1 MAQVDTGLGWS
12 AKGEYLLSTPQLMGN
27 INEVITPVD
36 LPHVAYNVTPDI
48 ATIMSGG
55 AYFYVQGVKYYLMVA
70 TNEYSGKVGV
80 GLLNVTRNNSVVIY
94 IASWESSGEDA
105 GIGRYSVYVTDGVTR
120 WGARNFA
127 ARPLTR
133 QASTGMYYNETT
145 TLTISGFPGAN
156 GPATDGSILTATAEL
171 NSFDDLA
178 PVYLGSS
185 TPVYK
190 LYGGYAVACV
200 AKWLTPEGN
209 TLISPILI
217 STAPL
222 ATAMTYDGTTPAEC
236 TEFTFVKSGL
246 HFYMTIIP
254 GLDITEY
261 IIVNVSIQNLDLR
274 QFAAALPQKVF
285 ELIASPTFSNIQILT
300 SPDPYESEG
309 AGTIEDGGGGDD
321 VDDDPVDE
329 ETMPIPA
336 VVGLGFSTIYVPTQT
351 DLYNLAA
358 YLWGGNLDLDSF
370 LRLFA
375 NPMDS
380 ILGLSAV
387 PLVLS
392 GTYEPI
398 YLGGQQLQGI
408 TMPRYTGRTAV
419 KVDMGTVTIKE
430 RWGAY
435 LDYDPYTE
443 LAVYVPF
450 IGIKNIKADDVM
462 GKTIRL
468 MYDIDILSGA
478 CIAYIRP
485 EGGSP
490 LYEWSGQCAMQIPI
504 TGANWDNIFNTAI
517 NTAATLG
524 GALFAPASAP
534 VLGSAVASAASQ
546 AIAAKPRIERSGA
559 MNGVTGFL
567 GQLRPYIIRTI
578 PEAYIPNDQNKFIGY
593 PSYISVNLGSLTG
606 YNEIASIHLENIPAT
621 GDELSELESILKGG
635 VIF

>member
-1 MAQVDTGLGWS
+1 MAEINTGLGWA
-12 AKGEYLLSTPQLMGN
+12 AKDTWLMNAPGTVATIPAGLNWTLSGYETQQIPVTAPTTSDLINNGLLLWDYVANRARSRLFYGANKPGAIMAAFYEPDSLLDRHVIIFVPDDSYEIYEQNWSGDTPSPNVYYFTEPSTTYVGTDLVYYYHWQTTGGSYPDPFECFVPVFNEPYSSTVEQL
-27 INEVITPVD
+27 IAVAYPYITQGSPVD
-36 LPHVAYNVTPDI
+36 
-48 ATIMSGG
+48 
-55 AYFYVQGVKYYLMVA
+55 F
-70 TNEYSGKVGV
+70 EKV
-80 GLLNVTRNNSVVIY
+80 N
-94 IASWESSGEDA
+94 A
-105 GIGRYSVYVTDGVTR
+105 
-120 WGARNFA
+120 
-127 ARPLTR
+127 
-133 QASTGMYYNETT
+133 
-145 TLTISGFPGAN
+145 
-156 GPATDGSILTATAEL
+156 
-171 NSFDDLA
+171 
-178 PVYLGSS
+178 
-185 TPVYK
+185 
-190 LYGGYAVACV
+190 GYAVACV
-200 AKWLTPEGN
+200 AKWKTGAGVVIKTPV
-209 TLISPILI
+209 LISSNSDFVDMTVTPDIGLSIAKLNILRNG
-217 STAPL
+217 
-222 ATAMTYDGTTPAEC
+222 MR
-236 TEFTFVKSGL
+236 
-246 HFYMTIIP
+246 FYMAFFNNTARDFTTTNP
-254 GLDITEY
+254 
-261 IIVNVSIQNLDLR
+261 
-274 QFAAALPQKVF
+274 VF
-285 ELIASPTFSNIQILT
+285 EMTAETDPYLSLEQVFAFIADLEHSAILVLDA
-300 SPDPYESEG
+300 PDPYGGNSE
-309 AGTIEDGGGGDD
+309 EDGGEQT
-321 VDDDPVDE
+321 DPEDEPVEE
-329 ETMPIPA
+329 ETLPIPA
-336 VVGLGFSTIYVPTQT
+336 VVGLGFSTIYVPTQS
-351 DLYNLAA
+351 DLAA
-358 YLWGGNLDLDSF
+358 LAGYMWGGHLDLDNF
-370 LRLFA
+370 LKLFA

-398 YLGGQQLQGI
+398 YLGGQLLQGI

-419 KVDMGTVTIKE
+419 KVDMGTATITE

-450 IGIKNIKADDVM
+450 VGIKNIKADDVM

-504 TGANWDNIFNTAI
+504 TGANWDNIFNSAI
-517 NTAATLG
+517 HTVATLG

-534 VLGSAVASAASQ
+534 VLGGAVASAASQ

-593 PSYISVNLGSLTG
+593 PSYVSVNLGSLTG

>member
-1 MAQVDTGLGWS
+1 MAEINTGLGWAAS
-12 AKGEYLLSTPQLMGN
+12 DLWLVQSGN
-27 INEVITPVD
+27 AVIAEMSSIGGSDYPNQPIARGVNSLADCLVRGIKVD
-36 LPHVAYNVTPDI
+36 YRARYG
-48 ATIMSGG
+48 SGDTC
-55 AYFYVQGVKYYLMVA
+55 F
-70 TNEYSGKVGV
+70 
-80 GLLNVTRNNSVVIY
+80 
-94 IASWESSGEDA
+94 AS
-105 GIGRYSVYVTDGVTR
+105 VTDV
-120 WGARNFA
+120 
-127 ARPLTR
+127 PILIY
-133 QASTGMYYNETT
+133 AS
-145 TLTISGFPGAN
+145 ISGNTTAYTAITTSNTARVARADSGVFDVI
-156 GPATDGSILTATAEL
+156 PAGDSFWNYDSATGLYTFGVASHNTGQGYYVSYNNCPVFASSRDALDAVSITNAEFTKTEL
-171 NSFDDLA
+171 
-178 PVYLGSS
+178 
-185 TPVYK
+185 
-190 LYGGYAVACV
+190 GYAVACLARWKTGITV
-200 AKWLTPEGN
+200 IET
-209 TLISPILI
+209 PILI
-217 STAPL
+217 SSVSEYTN
-222 ATAMTYDGTTPAEC
+222 MTVTPD
-236 TEFTFVKSGL
+236 
-246 HFYMTIIP
+246 P
-254 GLDITEY
+254 GLNFAKLSILRNGIRYYMSFYDSPPSGITTIMPIFDATGDEY
-261 IIVNVSIQNLDLR
+261 PDLSLEQVFAFIADLDH
-274 QFAAALPQKVF
+274 AAIL
-285 ELIASPTFSNIQILT
+285 ELSP
-300 SPDPYESEG
+300 PDPYGDTAE
-309 AGTIEDGGGGDD
+309 EDGGEQT
-321 VDDDPVDE
+321 DPEDNPVEE

-336 VVGLGFSTIYVPTQT
+336 VVGLGFSTIYVPTQA

-358 YLWGGNLDLDSF
+358 YLWGGNLDLDNF
-370 LRLFA
+370 LKLFA

-419 KVDMGTVTIKE
+419 KVDMGTITIKE

-443 LAVYVPF
+443 LAVYIPF
-450 IGIKNIKADDVM
+450 VGIKNIKADDVM

-504 TGANWDNIFNTAI
+504 TGANWDNIFSTAI

-534 VLGSAVASAASQ
+534 VLSGAVASAASQ

-559 MNGVTGFL
+559 VNGITGFL

-593 PSYISVNLGSLTG
+593 PSYVSINLGQLAG

-621 GDELSELESILKGG
+621 QDELSELESILKGG

>member
-1 MAQVDTGLGWS
+1 MAEIDTGLGWA
-12 AKGEYLLSTPQLMGN
+12 AKDTWLLSSSGPTANVGRMTTIGGPDYPGQPLAQVASN
-27 INEVITPVD
+27 SDINLGTGFCIYETSETDHTYIANTKGSLGTADNAEVVCAMVSDGTTAHLLVISPTQYSYIGYA
-36 LPHVAYNVTPDI
+36 AYNPVSDTWRPGGT
-48 ATIMSGG
+48 TILNAQDSTTGL
-55 AYFYVQGVKYYLMVA
+55 YYRA
-70 TNEYSGKVGV
+70 PYSGYDLSKIPS
-80 GLLNVTRNNSVVIY
+80 NVPIFQSNR
-94 IASWESSGEDA
+94 AAFDA
-105 GIGRYSVYVTDGVTR
+105 VQRINIVFSKK
-120 WGARNFA
+120 N
-127 ARPLTR
+127 P
-133 QASTGMYYNETT
+133 
-145 TLTISGFPGAN
+145 GF
-156 GPATDGSILTATAEL
+156 
-171 NSFDDLA
+171 
-178 PVYLGSS
+178 
-185 TPVYK
+185 
-190 LYGGYAVACV
+190 AVACV
-200 AKWLTPEGN
+200 VKWRTQNN
-209 TLISPILI
+209 TLLQSPILI
-217 STAPL
+217 SSERDNIDFEISGTAEEY
-222 ATAMTYDGTTPAEC
+222 YDQVSSHLYNGMR
-236 TEFTFVKSGL
+236 
-246 HFYMTIIP
+246 FYMKLYINLPYPVSSSGNVPFYDISASETPNATIDQLFARIAQ
-254 GLDITEY
+254 LDNAA
-261 IIVNVSIQNLDLR
+261 IVVLS
-274 QFAAALPQKVF
+274 A
-285 ELIASPTFSNIQILT
+285 
-300 SPDPYESEG
+300 PDPYQNEG
-309 AGTIEDGGGGDD
+309 EVSAEDGGDGTDP
-321 VDDDPVDE
+321 DDDPVDE
-329 ETMPIPA
+329 ETLPIPA
-336 VVGLGFSTIYVPTQT
+336 VVGLGFSTIYVPTQS

-358 YLWGGNLDLDSF
+358 YLWGGNLDLDNF
-370 LRLFA
+370 LKLFA

-450 IGIKNIKADDVM
+450 VGIKNIKADDVM
-462 GKTIRL
+462 GKTVQL

-504 TGANWDNIFNTAI
+504 TGANWDNIFSTAI
-517 NTAATLG
+517 NTVATLG

-534 VLGSAVASAASQ
+534 VLGGAVASAASQ

-559 MNGVTGFL
+559 VNGITGFL

-593 PSYISVNLGSLTG
+593 PSYVSVNLGSLIG

-621 GDELSELESILKGG
+621 GDELAELESILKGG
-635 VIF
+635 AIF

>member
-1 MAQVDTGLGWS
+1 MAQIDTGLGWS
-12 AKGEYLLSTPQLMGN
+12 MDDAYATDLGPVDIGTM
-27 INEVITPVD
+27 EVIGGPD
-36 LPHVAYNVTPDI
+36 YPNQPLAYASSLPDTVLRGMRLFTYEELPYTTERTFYASTENDTIPAFVCYIDDGTASDYNWRVLSNV
-48 ATIMSGG
+48 SG
-55 AYFYVQGVKYYLMVA
+55 ASVRI
-70 TNEYSGKVGV
+70 
-80 GLLNVTRNNSVVIY
+80 TRKI
-94 IASWESSGEDA
+94 ESSGDVEYQERGFAYTRDSATGLYYGNLICRAPTSSHSSNVNPDLPIFSTLEDA
-105 GIGRYSVYVTDGVTR
+105 L
-120 WGARNFA
+120 A
-127 ARPLTR
+127 AF
-133 QASTGMYYNETT
+133 QIIETH
-145 TLTISGFPGAN
+145 
-156 GPATDGSILTATAEL
+156 
-171 NSFDDLA
+171 
-178 PVYLGSS
+178 Y
-185 TPVYK
+185 YK
-190 LYGGYAVACV
+190 LYPGYAAVCF
-200 AKWLTPEGN
+200 AKWWTPAGV
-209 TLISPILI
+209 LITDPVIISSERKATTISLDG
-217 STAPL
+217 STAPP
-222 ATAMTYDGTTPAEC
+222 TGQI
-236 TEFTFVKSGL
+236 TESFVYEGKV
-246 HFYMTIIP
+246 FYMSYMLNSEQGTPI
-254 GLDITEY
+254 
-261 IIVNVSIQNLDLR
+261 SIFPINDLT
-274 QFAAALPQKVF
+274 QFGAALGSKVF
-285 ELIASPTFSNIQILT
+285 QILASSSYANIQLT
-300 SPDPYESEG
+300 AVPPDPYNLETDPSE
-309 AGTIEDGGGGDD
+309 EEGGGGED
-321 VDDDPVDE
+321 VEDDPVEE
-329 ETMPIPA
+329 ETLPIPA
-336 VVGLGFSTIYVPTQT
+336 VAGLGFSTIYVPTQT

-358 YLWGGNLDLDSF
+358 YLWGGNLDLDNF
-370 LRLFA
+370 LKLFA

-398 YLGGQQLQGI
+398 YLGGQLLQGI

-450 IGIKNIKADDVM
+450 VGIKNIKADDVM

-485 EGGSP
+485 EGESP

-504 TGANWDNIFNTAI
+504 TGANWDNIFNSAI
-517 NTAATLG
+517 RTAATLG

-534 VLGSAVASAASQ
+534 VLGNAVASAASQ

-578 PEAYIPNDQNKFIGY
+578 PEAYIPNEQNRFIGY
-593 PSYISVNLGSLTG
+593 PSYVSVNLGSLTG

-635 VIF
+635 AIF

>member
-1 MAQVDTGLGWS
+1 MAQIDTGLGWS
-12 AKGEYLLSTPQLMGN
+12 ADSEYLVSLNPALASLVQLSLASFPDAQPLPKVTSKDTVTTEGMLLGTGYQIEIYGGASDDGFLCFLMGN
-27 INEVITPVD
+27 NAIYGFAGTNNSTYVW
-36 LPHVAYNVTPDI
+36 I
-48 ATIMSGG
+48 ATKNTVSGS
-55 AYFYVQGVKYYLMVA
+55 VNVVA
-70 TNEYSGKVGV
+70 D
-80 GLLNVTRNNSVVIY
+80 VT
-94 IASWESSGEDA
+94 
-105 GIGRYSVYVTDGVTR
+105 
-120 WGARNFA
+120 
-127 ARPLTR
+127 LTR
-133 QASTGMYYNETT
+133 YHESYYYYST
-145 TLTISGFPGAN
+145 TLSGAN
-156 GPATDGSILTATAEL
+156 MNGEQYIPKYDSVTFPYNDIVYSTMTYQKL
-171 NSFDDLA
+171 N
-178 PVYLGSS
+178 P
-185 TPVYK
+185 
-190 LYGGYAVACV
+190 GYAVACV
-200 AKWLTPEGN
+200 AEWYTPAGN

-217 STAPL
+217 SSDPL
-222 ATAMTYDGTTPAEC
+222 ATVITTDGTTPAANM
-236 TEFTFVKSGL
+236 TTFDFLYDGIR
-246 HFYMTIIP
+246 FYMAIIADNSTP
-254 GLDITEY
+254 LTA
-261 IIVNVSIQNLDLR
+261 IVTYADLR

-285 ELIASPTFSNIQILT
+285 TLIASESFANIQVT
-300 SPDPYESEG
+300 NSPDPYSNEGGSSE
-309 AGTIEDGGGGDD
+309 EEGGDGED
-321 VDDDPVDE
+321 EDDDPVEE

-358 YLWGGNLDLDSF
+358 YLWGGNLNLDNF
-370 LRLFA
+370 LKLFA

-398 YLGGQQLQGI
+398 YLGGQLLQGI

-419 KVDMGTVTIKE
+419 KVDMGTVTISE
-430 RWGAY
+430 RWGSY

-443 LAVYVPF
+443 MSIYLPF
-450 IGIKNIKADDVM
+450 VGIKNIKADDVM
-462 GKTIRL
+462 KKTVRL

-504 TGANWDNIFNTAI
+504 TGANWDNIFNSAI
-517 NTAATLG
+517 HTAATLG

-534 VLGSAVASAASQ
+534 VLGNAVASAASQ

-593 PSYISVNLGSLTG
+593 PSYVSVNLGQLTG

>member
-1 MAQVDTGLGWS
+1 MAQYDTGLGWS
-12 AKGEYLLSTPQLMGN
+12 AKDEWLIQTAGQIAQIQDISGGYVLDTIPNATYADIMSESDWVFYRPATGYRDGIKAVSVEGLVFGFIHQAGNGIWTPYFISKNPNAKVRWAWNTSSTYNQTSSFTSWTARPGWYYGSTGTG
-27 INEVITPVD
+27 ITSATTRETD
-36 LPHVAYNVTPDI
+36 LPVYT
-48 ATIMSGG
+48 G
-55 AYFYVQGVKYYLMVA
+55 
-70 TNEYSGKVGV
+70 
-80 GLLNVTRNNSVVIY
+80 
-94 IASWESSGEDA
+94 SWQDA
-105 GIGRYSVYVTDGVTR
+105 LS
-120 WGARNFA
+120 A
-127 ARPLTR
+127 AIDAL
-133 QASTGMYYNETT
+133 Q
-145 TLTISGFPGAN
+145 ISIDN
-156 GPATDGSILTATAEL
+156 I
-171 NSFDDLA
+171 
-178 PVYLGSS
+178 
-185 TPVYK
+185 YK
-190 LYGGYAVACV
+190 LNPGFSVACV
-200 AKWLTPEGN
+200 AKWYTTEGAVFQSPV
-209 TLISPILI
+209 LIS
-217 STAPL
+217 SAPEL
-222 ATAMTYDGTTPAEC
+222 TVMTLDGTTPHPDMAINS
-236 TEFTFVKSGL
+236 FLLDGRR
-246 HFYMTIIP
+246 FYMATIANIDP
-254 GLDITEY
+254 DATIDTLLLTP
-261 IIVNVSIQNLDLR
+261 DLT
-274 QFAAALPQKVF
+274 QFGAAAPSKVF
-285 ELIASPTFSNIQILT
+285 ALLANESFSNILIVDA
-300 SPDPYESEG
+300 PDPYG
-309 AGTIEDGGGGDD
+309 DTAGEDGGEQTDPE
-321 VDDDPVDE
+321 DDPVEE
-329 ETMPIPA
+329 ETLLIPA
-336 VVGLGFSTIYVPTQT
+336 VVGLGFSTIYVPTQA

-358 YLWGGNLDLDSF
+358 YLWGGNLDLDNF
-370 LRLFA
+370 LKLFA

-443 LAVYVPF
+443 LAIYVPF
-450 IGIKNIKADDVM
+450 VGIKNIKTDDVM

-504 TGANWDNIFNTAI
+504 TGANWDNIFSTAI
-517 NTAATLG
+517 NTVATLG

-534 VLGSAVASAASQ
+534 VLGGAVASAASQ

-559 MNGVTGFL
+559 VNGITGFL

-593 PSYISVNLGSLTG
+593 PSYVSVNLGSLSG

-621 GDELSELESILKGG
+621 GDELAELESILKGG

>member
-1 MAQVDTGLGWS
+1 MSQLDTGLGWS
-12 AKGEYLLSTPQLMGN
+12 AKDTYLLSQAPSRLCDKN
-27 INEVITPVD
+27 IVEGAVELPVALTYPD
-36 LPHVAYNVTPDI
+36 FKAVAIPVVHRYNPGAGIDYVEYYSSDNPATYICAYSASPNIVVVTIGLTQGMRGHTADKNNDGTWGSSWADTTISNVPYNSFYYAEMVYSDSQYTVLPDI
-48 ATIMSGG
+48 P
-55 AYFYVQGVKYYLMVA
+55 L
-70 TNEYSGKVGV
+70 YSSKQEA
-80 GLLNVTRNNSVVIY
+80 LDSFVI
-94 IASWESSGEDA
+94 S
-105 GIGRYSVYVTDGVTR
+105 
-120 WGARNFA
+120 
-127 ARPLTR
+127 
-133 QASTGMYYNETT
+133 Q
-145 TLTISGFPGAN
+145 IS
-156 GPATDGSILTATAEL
+156 
-171 NSFDDLA
+171 
-178 PVYLGSS
+178 Y
-185 TPVYK
+185 YK
-190 LYGGYAVACV
+190 LNPGYAVACV
-200 AKWLTPEGN
+200 AQWYTTAGAD
-209 TLISPILI
+209 LISPVLI
-217 STAPL
+217 SSNPASTIL
-222 ATAMTYDGTTPAEC
+222 TTDGTTPAADM
-236 TEFTFVKSGL
+236 TTFDFLLDGMR
-246 HFYMTIIP
+246 FYMSLIGGNSDPVTTA
-254 GLDITEY
+254 LEY
-261 IIVNVSIQNLDLR
+261 ADLR
-274 QFAAALPQKVF
+274 QFAAAMPQKVF
-285 ELIASPTFSNIQILT
+285 ALLASDSFSNITVLD
-300 SPDPYESEG
+300 SPDPYGQETDPG
-309 AGTIEDGGGGDD
+309 AEEGGDGD
-321 VDDDPVDE
+321 TDPEDDPVDE
-329 ETMPIPA
+329 ETMPLPA

-358 YLWGGNLDLDSF
+358 YLWGGNLDLTNF
-370 LRLFA
+370 LKLFA

-398 YLGGQQLQGI
+398 YLGGQMLQGI

-419 KVDMGTVTIKE
+419 KVDMGTATITE

-450 IGIKNIKADDVM
+450 VGIKNIKADDVM

-504 TGANWDNIFNTAI
+504 TGANWDNIFSTAI

-534 VLGSAVASAASQ
+534 VLGGAVASAASQ

-559 MNGVTGFL
+559 VNGITGFL

-593 PSYISVNLGSLTG
+593 PSYMSVNLGSLTG

-635 VIF
+635 AIF